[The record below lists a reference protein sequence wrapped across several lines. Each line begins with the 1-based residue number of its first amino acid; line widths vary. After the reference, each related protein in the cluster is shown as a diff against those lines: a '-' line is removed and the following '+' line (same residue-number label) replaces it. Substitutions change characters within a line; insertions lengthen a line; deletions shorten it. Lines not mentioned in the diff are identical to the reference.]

1 MLEKPTNHKQKIMK
15 QFYFILISVML
26 VSCNDDNDGVNTFS
40 GKLVKKGIC
49 MNYVIEVNDSDF
61 PQDMIE
67 EKWTDESSNREYKN
81 VFRLESICD
90 FPESIKENDS
100 FNFVIDNDKEN
111 LCAVCYAYTPT
122 PDKSVSISVLD

>member
-1 MLEKPTNHKQKIMK
+1 MK
-15 QFYFILISVML
+15 NFYLILISFIMF
-26 VSCNDDNDGVNTFS
+26 SCNDDSGLIKEPISNTFL

-49 MNYVIEVNDSDF
+49 MNYVIEVNESDF

-67 EKWTDESSNREYKN
+67 KKWTDESSNKEYKN

-122 PDKSVSISVLD
+122 PDKSVSITVLE

>member
-1 MLEKPTNHKQKIMK
+1 MK
-15 QFYFILISVML
+15 NFYLVLISLILIS
-26 VSCNDDNDGVNTFS
+26 CNDSVIIEPISDTFS

-49 MNYVIEVNDSDF
+49 MNYVIQVNDSNF

-67 EKWTDESSNREYKN
+67 EKWTDESSNKEYKN

-100 FNFVIDNDKEN
+100 FNFVIDNNKEN
-111 LCAVCYAYTPT
+111 LCAVCYADTPT
-122 PDKSVSISVLD
+122 PDKSISITVLD

>member
-1 MLEKPTNHKQKIMK
+1 MK
-15 QFYFILISVML
+15 LFYFVLISFFL
-26 VSCNDDNDGVNTFS
+26 LSCNDDNLNTFS

-67 EKWTDESSNREYKN
+67 NKWTDESSNREYKN

-100 FNFVIDNDKEN
+100 FNFVIDNDKRTFV
-111 LCAVCYAYTPT
+111 LYVTPT
-122 PDKSVSISVLD
+122 HQHLTNLLVFLY